1 MADYILIEGDDALFD
16 SAFAGASVTVRPGK
30 LVGSGP
36 ATIDGKKIC
45 VQGDETK
52 VIVEGCPYSTP
63 AHPTLG
69 VGTLTIFALAANQKA
84 TKTNSGNKPVLLRG
98 NQFTAQFQVKS
109 AAKQAAPANTP
120 DPLTVYFGT
129 GSFNTKNSLF
139 QGT

>member
-1 MADYILIEGDDALFD
+1 MADYILIDGDEVLFD
-16 SAFAGASVTVRPGK
+16 SAFAGAAVVVRPGK
-30 LVGSGP
+30 MVGSGP
-36 ATIDGKKIC
+36 ATIGEKNIC

-52 VIVEGCPYSTP
+52 VVVEGCTYTTTI
-63 AHPTLG
+63 HPTLG

-84 TKTNSGNKPVLLRG
+84 IKTNSGDKAVLLRG
-98 NQFTAQFQVKS
+98 NKFQAQFEVKS

-120 DPLTVYFGT
+120 DPLKIYYGT